1 MLQRNST
8 KGSTHCSKNSSFGFQ
23 TQSEI
28 LMVSPLN
35 RFSLFKIMT
44 SAADFF
50 IPIIWFSFERGLGC
64 GQCGHMQQFWD
75 EFMHL
80 RPCKWWAG
88 QIKVEC
94 NGHVMGVR
102 QRRVLTFGWKSPRCG
117 FYPAGCI
124 LAAHQH
130 YTTLANTTIANTILA
145 NTILANTIPYY
156 TILTHQHQHDHYWP
170 LSYMMVKCSLCVVLV
185 KHGHQGFI
193 GALCA
198 MLKGVCV

>member
-1 MLQRNST
+1 
-8 KGSTHCSKNSSFGFQ
+8 
-23 TQSEI
+23 
-28 LMVSPLN
+28 
-35 RFSLFKIMT
+35 
-44 SAADFF
+44 
-50 IPIIWFSFERGLGC
+50 
-64 GQCGHMQQFWD
+64 MQQFWD

-170 LSYMMVKCSLCVVLV
+170 LSYMMVKCSLCGIGEEWSPGFYWRIVCNVKGCLCINSVALLMVLV
-185 KHGHQGFI
+185 YGHHTMMTS
-193 GALCA
+193 ADW
-198 MLKGVCV
+198 